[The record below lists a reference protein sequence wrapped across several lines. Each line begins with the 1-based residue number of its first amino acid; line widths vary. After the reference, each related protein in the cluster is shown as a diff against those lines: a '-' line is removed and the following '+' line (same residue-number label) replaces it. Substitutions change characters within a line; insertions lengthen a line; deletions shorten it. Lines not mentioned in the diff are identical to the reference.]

1 MLNLPPWLRE
11 FADVQRHSFYLKSSV
26 SQRLSFITLA
36 GALLA
41 TFTLWPD
48 VNLQFYPFIKY
59 LLSAVTLLLL
69 VRQYLKVRQWQFRFT
84 LDEYGRVL
92 ASDEQVW
99 QLGERSWVSPWLIVC
114 FLERN
119 GRDTPLFCFADMLAD
134 DDYRSL
140 CRLII
145 NQRSLPQSG

>member
-1 MLNLPPWLRE
+1 M
-11 FADVQRHSFYLKSSV
+11 DVQRHSFYLKSSV
-26 SQRLSFITLA
+26 SQRLSFLTLA
-36 GALLA
+36 VVILA
-41 TFTLWPD
+41 TFALWPD
-48 VNLQFYPFIKY
+48 VDLRFYPAVKY
-59 LLSAVTLLLL
+59 FLLTVSALALA
-69 VRQYLKVRQWQFRFT
+69 RQYLHVHRWQFSFT

-92 ASDEQVW
+92 AGDEQVW
-99 QLGERSWVSPWLIVC
+99 QLGERSWISPWLIVC